1 MKLLLTFFYSVLLSL
16 QCFAQVGVAV
26 DTGDGTSTKEIN
38 AALTKLQ
45 NAILES
51 ESHDVIAESYFNL
64 GKSYAAAGELTKAEL
79 NFNKAIQESLS
90 GTGKNR
96 ALYYRELGRV
106 QERRKSFDPAA
117 VSYRKAAELSTDSVQ
132 KKLNLNDAARM
143 KQSSPAVQ
151 MVYLNQNAAILSNT
165 TNDYERVQNL
175 NSMANTNVLL
185 NQNPSAIQNYID
197 ALKVIDSTSE
207 EAIDIQSNIVDLYVA
222 SSDLPSAIAA
232 QKNLVKEAEGNVSAE
247 TQIEE
252 LRNLSTLYLKA
263 DSTDAAIR
271 ILETAYRTAI
281 REQSYHGA
289 LESVQQLADL
299 YRAEITVAKA
309 DSVLKDFVSRSEL
322 LMANDQSL
330 FNRRQLS
337 LNEQRIAELERQQT
351 LQEELLERRN
361 RYNWLLGIS
370 VLALSLLAA
379 GIAYAWFSIR
389 KRNRQIALQSLRRE
403 MNPHFI
409 FNSLNSVNEFIAG
422 NNERKANQFLTS
434 YSGLMRNIMENS
446 GKDFISLETELDQ
459 LKKYLELEKL
469 RFPDK
474 FDYFID
480 VDPEFQETEMQIP
493 NMLIQPN
500 VENAIWH
507 GLRYKESGG
516 WIRVRFSRRDGKSA
530 VTIEDNGIGLK
541 ESARLKTKNQKLYES
556 RGLKNTEERVRL
568 LNEIYGKGIIFT
580 IEDKSEGGTVARIV
594 W

>member
-1 MKLLLTFFYSVLLSL
+1 
-16 QCFAQVGVAV
+16 
-26 DTGDGTSTKEIN
+26 
-38 AALTKLQ
+38 
-45 NAILES
+45 
-51 ESHDVIAESYFNL
+51 
-64 GKSYAAAGELTKAEL
+64 
-79 NFNKAIQESLS
+79 
-90 GTGKNR
+90 
-96 ALYYRELGRV
+96 
-106 QERRKSFDPAA
+106 
-117 VSYRKAAELSTDSVQ
+117 
-132 KKLNLNDAARM
+132 
-143 KQSSPAVQ
+143 
-151 MVYLNQNAAILSNT
+151 
-165 TNDYERVQNL
+165 
-175 NSMANTNVLL
+175 
-185 NQNPSAIQNYID
+185 
-197 ALKVIDSTSE
+197 
-207 EAIDIQSNIVDLYVA
+207 
-222 SSDLPSAIAA
+222 
-232 QKNLVKEAEGNVSAE
+232 
-247 TQIEE
+247 
-252 LRNLSTLYLKA
+252 
-263 DSTDAAIR
+263 
-271 ILETAYRTAI
+271 
-281 REQSYHGA
+281 
-289 LESVQQLADL
+289 
-299 YRAEITVAKA
+299 
-309 DSVLKDFVSRSEL
+309 
-322 LMANDQSL
+322 MANDQSL
-330 FNRRQLS
+330 FNRRQLN

-474 FDYFID
+474 FDYFIE

-516 WIRVRFSRRDGKSA
+516 WIRVRFSRRDGKCA
-530 VTIEDNGIGLK
+530 ITIEDNGIGLK

-556 RGLKNTEERVRL
+556 RGLKNSAERVRL
-568 LNEIYGKGIIFT
+568 LNEIYGKGIVFT